1 MSRISREESSLK
13 ARLAPIATVCPKG
26 RYCFD
31 IVDVCGRHDPVDPDH
46 RRRRAGSI
54 FHFT

>member
-13 ARLAPIATVCPKG
+13 ARLAPIATVCPKD